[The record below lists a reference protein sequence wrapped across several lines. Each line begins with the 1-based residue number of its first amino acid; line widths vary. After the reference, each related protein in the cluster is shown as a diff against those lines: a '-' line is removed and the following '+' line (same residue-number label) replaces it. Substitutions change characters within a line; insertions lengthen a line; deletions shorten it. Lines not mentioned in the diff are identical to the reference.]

1 MIAHIKKIKFRN
13 ILHSISDI
21 KQTWPEV
28 RSQHSTCVLT
38 KLTSV
43 DWFKVASWSWYRYT
57 ILNEKV
63 PVPCLFQSVI
73 LKILFRYLV
82 PRSPSPEPKV
92 QLRGVKSD
100 IDLSECK
107 WSGFSLQKKLSG
119 ARAIALNFRV
129 TKQSCIQ
136 CSCSNAY
143 SIQNTPWMHIKII
156 VKMWCIEHV
165 NIKSMCFFR
174 V

>member
-1 MIAHIKKIKFRN
+1 MTWSAQPAFHLCVDETDIRWLVQSGELVLISLYDSQWKGTGPLFISKCHFFKFYSG
-13 ILHSISDI
+13 I
-21 KQTWPEV
+21 WYPEV
-28 RSQHSTCVLT
+28 QVLNQ
-38 KLTSV
+38 K
-43 DWFKVASWSWYRYT
+43 
-57 ILNEKV
+57 
-63 PVPCLFQSVI
+63 CM
-73 LKILFRYLV
+73 
-82 PRSPSPEPKV
+82 

-107 WSGFSLQKKLSG
+107 WSRFSLQKKLSG

-165 NIKSMCFFR
+165 NIKSMCFL
-174 V
+174 

>member
-1 MIAHIKKIKFRN
+1 MTWSAQPAFHFYVDETDIRW
-13 ILHSISDI
+13 LVQSGELVLISLYD
-21 KQTWPEV
+21 
-28 RSQHSTCVLT
+28 SQWKGTG
-38 KLTSV
+38 
-43 DWFKVASWSWYRYT
+43 
-57 ILNEKV
+57 
-63 PVPCLFQSVI
+63 PLFISKCHF

-107 WSGFSLQKKLSG
+107 WSRFSLQKKLSG

-165 NIKSMCFFR
+165 NIKSMCFL
-174 V
+174 